1 MFAIGNKSDL
11 DPDGT
16 FASLAR
22 ESVPAGISFHAVSA
36 EHGTGLEDLRALLFR
51 SLERIRIYAKEPG
64 KKPDLEKPFVLKRG
78 ATVHAL
84 ALAVHKEVAERIKY
98 ARIWGA
104 ARFEGQQVDRDHVLS
119 DRDVVELHS

>member
-1 MFAIGNKSDL
+1 MS
-11 DPDGT
+11 
-16 FASLAR
+16 R
-22 ESVPAGISFHAVSA
+22 SA
-36 EHGTGLEDLRALLFR
+36 QP
-51 SLERIRIYAKEPG
+51 I
-64 KKPDLEKPFVLKRG
+64 
-78 ATVHAL
+78 HAL